1 MGLMDELRRL
11 ARPYEDED
19 EEYDEELEEEYDE
32 EEEEEDEPAPR
43 RTSRRETRS
52 SRDIRPT
59 RESRASR
66 DSRES
71 ARTYGREARDTRES
85 ARSYSYDAPARRPAD
100 KVVNINT
107 TTQLQ
112 VVLVKPE
119 KFQDA
124 STIAD
129 HLRDK
134 RTVVLNL
141 ESTNKDVA
149 RRMVDFLSGAAY
161 AQEGKV
167 KKVAVA
173 TYIITPYNVDI
184 IGDLIDELENNGMYF

>member
-1 MGLMDELRRL
+1 MSLMDELRRL
-11 ARPYEDED
+11 ARPYEDE
-19 EEYDEELEEEYDE
+19 EEYEEDFDLEEPFVETKE
-32 EEEEEDEPAPR
+32 ERKPRGRKREEDDMERDYAD
-43 RTSRRETRS
+43 TSR
-52 SRDIRPT
+52 
-59 RESRASR
+59 
-66 DSRES
+66 
-71 ARTYGREARDTRES
+71 
-85 ARSYSYDAPARRPAD
+85 D

-124 STIAD
+124 SAIAD

-141 ESTNKDVA
+141 ESANKDVA

-161 AQEGKV
+161 AQEGKI

>member
-1 MGLMDELRRL
+1 MSLMDELRRL
-11 ARPYEDED
+11 ARPYEDE
-19 EEYDEELEEEYDE
+19 EEYEEDFDLEEPFVETKE
-32 EEEEEDEPAPR
+32 ERKPRGKKREEDDMERDYAD
-43 RTSRRETRS
+43 TSR
-52 SRDIRPT
+52 
-59 RESRASR
+59 
-66 DSRES
+66 
-71 ARTYGREARDTRES
+71 
-85 ARSYSYDAPARRPAD
+85 D

-124 STIAD
+124 SAIAD

-134 RTVVLNL
+134 RTVELNL
-141 ESTNKDVA
+141 ESANKDVA

-161 AQEGKV
+161 AQEGKI

>member
-1 MGLMDELRRL
+1 MSLMDELRRL
-11 ARPYEDED
+11 ARPYEDE
-19 EEYDEELEEEYDE
+19 EEYEEDFDLEEPFVETKE
-32 EEEEEDEPAPR
+32 ERKPRGKKREEDDMERDYAD
-43 RTSRRETRS
+43 TSR
-52 SRDIRPT
+52 
-59 RESRASR
+59 
-66 DSRES
+66 
-71 ARTYGREARDTRES
+71 
-85 ARSYSYDAPARRPAD
+85 D

-124 STIAD
+124 SAIAD

-141 ESTNKDVA
+141 ESANKDVA

-161 AQEGKV
+161 AQEGKI

-184 IGDLIDELENNGMYF
+184 MGDLIDELENNGMYF

>member
-1 MGLMDELRRL
+1 MSFMDELRRL
-11 ARPYEDED
+11 ARPYEDD
-19 EEYDEELEEEYDE
+19 DDFL
-32 EEEEEDEPAPR
+32 DEPFAEPR
-43 RTSRRETRS
+43 EDRK
-52 SRDIRPT
+52 
-59 RESRASR
+59 
-66 DSRES
+66 
-71 ARTYGREARDTRES
+71 
-85 ARSYSYDAPARRPAD
+85 ARRKREDRDDDLDTGYTSVNND

>member
-1 MGLMDELRRL
+1 MSLMDELRRL
-11 ARPYEDED
+11 ARPYEDEED
-19 EEYDEELEEEYDE
+19 YEEDFELEEPFVETKE
-32 EEEEEDEPAPR
+32 ERKTRGRKREEDDMERDYAD
-43 RTSRRETRS
+43 TSR
-52 SRDIRPT
+52 
-59 RESRASR
+59 
-66 DSRES
+66 
-71 ARTYGREARDTRES
+71 
-85 ARSYSYDAPARRPAD
+85 D

-124 STIAD
+124 SAIAD

-141 ESTNKDVA
+141 ESANKDVA

-161 AQEGKV
+161 AQEGKI

-184 IGDLIDELENNGMYF
+184 IGDLIDVLENNGMYF

>member
-1 MGLMDELRRL
+1 MSLMDELRRL
-11 ARPYEDED
+11 ARPYEDE
-19 EEYDEELEEEYDE
+19 EEYEEDFDLEEPFVDTKE
-32 EEEEEDEPAPR
+32 ERKPRGKKREEDDMERDYAD
-43 RTSRRETRS
+43 TSR
-52 SRDIRPT
+52 
-59 RESRASR
+59 
-66 DSRES
+66 
-71 ARTYGREARDTRES
+71 
-85 ARSYSYDAPARRPAD
+85 D

-124 STIAD
+124 SAIAD

-141 ESTNKDVA
+141 ESANKDVA

-161 AQEGKV
+161 AQEGKI

>member
-1 MGLMDELRRL
+1 METK
-11 ARPYEDED
+11 EDRKTRGRKR
-19 EEYDEELEEEYDE
+19 
-32 EEEEEDEPAPR
+32 EEDDMERDYAD
-43 RTSRRETRS
+43 TSR
-52 SRDIRPT
+52 
-59 RESRASR
+59 
-66 DSRES
+66 
-71 ARTYGREARDTRES
+71 
-85 ARSYSYDAPARRPAD
+85 D

-124 STIAD
+124 SAIAD

-141 ESTNKDVA
+141 ESANKDVA

-161 AQEGKV
+161 AQEGKI

>member
-1 MGLMDELRRL
+1 MSLMDELRRL
-11 ARPYEDED
+11 ARPYEDEED
-19 EEYDEELEEEYDE
+19 YEEDFDLEEPFVETKE
-32 EEEEEDEPAPR
+32 ERKPRGKKREEDDMERDYAD
-43 RTSRRETRS
+43 TSR
-52 SRDIRPT
+52 
-59 RESRASR
+59 
-66 DSRES
+66 
-71 ARTYGREARDTRES
+71 
-85 ARSYSYDAPARRPAD
+85 D

-124 STIAD
+124 SAIAD

-141 ESTNKDVA
+141 ESANKDVA

-161 AQEGKV
+161 AQEGKI
-167 KKVAVA
+167 KKEAVA

>member
-1 MGLMDELRRL
+1 MSFMDELRRL
-11 ARPYEDED
+11 ARPYEDDDDFLDED
-19 EEYDEELEEEYDE
+19 LEEPFAEPR
-32 EEEEEDEPAPR
+32 EDR
-43 RTSRRETRS
+43 K
-52 SRDIRPT
+52 
-59 RESRASR
+59 
-66 DSRES
+66 
-71 ARTYGREARDTRES
+71 
-85 ARSYSYDAPARRPAD
+85 ARRKREDRDDDLDTGYTSVNND

-161 AQEGKV
+161 AQECKV